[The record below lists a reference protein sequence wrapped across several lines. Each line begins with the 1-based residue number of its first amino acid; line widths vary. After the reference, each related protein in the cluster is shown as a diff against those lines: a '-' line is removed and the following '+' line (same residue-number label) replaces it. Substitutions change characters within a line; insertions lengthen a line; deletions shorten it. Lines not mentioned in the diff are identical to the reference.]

1 MHVFRFATV
10 LAAVTTLAVPVTF
23 AAGSAPQPSI
33 CTRSCW
39 GARAPSSSIS
49 QMGALNR
56 AIIHHTANAGEFNT
70 TSLAA
75 SQANVRNN
83 QNYHM
88 DVNGWSDIGYH
99 FLFDKLGNVFE
110 GRSGSMSSRPRGA
123 HDGVNDDSFGFSNMG
138 YFHPPHNQSPPTTMR
153 NKVYDTI
160 AWRMPNGYSAN
171 GSGSYGGNTVGRLD
185 GHRSAKATACPG
197 DVWWPFIGTNYSG
210 GEARNAINARI
221 NGTGGPST
229 ITVDNSSGG
238 FSASANWST
247 GSSATDKFGA
257 DYRFRPTEAISD
269 RASWTGTLPAAGSY
283 SISAWWT
290 EGTNRSANVSYTLP
304 DASTVAVNQQA
315 NGGKWNLLANKS
327 LSSGANTVYLSC
339 WATTGFVAVAD
350 AVRFVGPN

>member
-1 MHVFRFATV
+1 MTSRQSKRRTERRQAHVEKTRHGSSFGQVALGTGIGVGAALAMAAPAAAADFTV
-10 LAAVTTLAVPVTF
+10 TNLDALGP
-23 AAGSAPQPSI
+23 GS
-33 CTRSCW
+33 
-39 GARAPSSSIS
+39 
-49 QMGALNR
+49 L
-56 AIIHHTANAGEFNT
+56 ANAIAETNT
-70 TSLAA
+70 SPGPDRVLFQSGLTGTISP
-75 SQANVRNN
+75 
-83 QNYHM
+83 
-88 DVNGWSDIGYH
+88 SDPMISDGGD
-99 FLFDKLGNVFE
+99 LEIVG
-110 GRSGSMSSRPRGA
+110 PGA
-123 HDGVNDDSFGFSNMG
+123 KTITVKGDDSFPLVLVGNPAEPTPGAFSVSG
-138 YFHPPHNQSPPTTMR
+138 LTLR
-153 NKVYDTI
+153 D
-160 AWRMPNGYSAN
+160 